1 MHQPAISAASSLVQP
16 EPGAALLFR
25 STREK
30 IMKGPFKLS
39 SCLDSQ
45 AAEQLGA
52 ALKQKRGE
60 PLTIDAA
67 EVSFLG
73 ALVLQMLIA
82 ACRQWRED
90 GLSFDIA
97 EVSDEFLDGMRLLG
111 VTPDELGLAYNPEVV
126 Q

>member
-1 MHQPAISAASSLVQP
+1 
-16 EPGAALLFR
+16 
-25 STREK
+25 
-30 IMKGPFKLS
+30 MKGPFKLS

-52 ALKQKRGE
+52 ALTQKRGE

-73 ALVLQMLIA
+73 ALALQLLIA
-82 ACRQWRED
+82 ARRQWLED

-97 EVSDEFLDGMRLLG
+97 GVSDEFLDGVRLLG
-111 VTPDELGLAYNPEVV
+111 INPDELGVAYNPEVV